1 MLSTLEGKLLMLCQG
16 QDCRSGDPVISPD
29 RIKKFPSVSRG
40 CDYSPRAVAEFYQML
55 FLRWHLGRCDRRMDD
70 RSAGALRA
78 CAHLWI
84 KPAHGSQPSA
94 VAGFPVPCSS
104 GALEPAVLVT
114 WDAPFLAVV
123 LVGLWHP
130 RVASVKK
137 RGHRGKS
144 RRRGPHRVTA
154 LPVGRPTWAASGS
167 CCSPLDTAGAER
179 RARSRGWG
187 WHSLSPH
194 CCDAARNPELCHVP
208 GTWWGEAL
216 T

>member
-1 MLSTLEGKLLMLCQG
+1 MTIHHEQLLSFTKCFFYAGILADVTDAWMTDPQVLSGPVLTSGSSRLMAASLLPSPGSLCHVPPG
-16 QDCRSGDPVISPD
+16 
-29 RIKKFPSVSRG
+29 
-40 CDYSPRAVAEFYQML
+40 
-55 FLRWHLGRCDRRMDD
+55 
-70 RSAGALRA
+70 
-78 CAHLWI
+78 LWN
-84 KPAHGSQPSA
+84 PHWR
-94 VAGFPVPCSS
+94 
-104 GALEPAVLVT
+104 VLVT

-123 LVGLWHP
+123 LEGLWHP

-194 CCDAARNPELCHVP
+194 CCDAARNPELCHIP